1 MESEEKT
8 KMRLCTT
15 RIYIYIYLTGWLAS
29 HYILASY
36 EQWSDGDLL
45 PPKRFPAADALV
57 RFPERP

>member
-1 MESEEKT
+1 MYNSY
-8 KMRLCTT
+8 
-15 RIYIYIYLTGWLAS
+15 IYIYIYIWLWLAS
-29 HYILASY
+29 HYILVSY

>member
-1 MESEEKT
+1 MERKNQNEVMYNS
-8 KMRLCTT
+8 
-15 RIYIYIYLTGWLAS
+15 YIYIYLTGWLAS